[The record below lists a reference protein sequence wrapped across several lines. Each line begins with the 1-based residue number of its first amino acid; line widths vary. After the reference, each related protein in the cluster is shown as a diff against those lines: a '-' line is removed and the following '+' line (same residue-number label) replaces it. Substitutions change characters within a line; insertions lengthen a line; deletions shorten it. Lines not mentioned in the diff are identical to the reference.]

1 MKWAWRQQIKSTPK
15 LVLLALAD
23 CASDDDLICWPSL
36 KNLEVKCSLKR
47 NTVVRS
53 IAALETGGFL
63 KRTRRDKR
71 RSNLY
76 RLSVSKQFAIV
87 TSSREEP
94 VPEKRIGGSLK
105 GLALVPESDT
115 ESSIEPSR
123 TIKPVS
129 LFETWQKNHG
139 SLPGCRAFTKERQKK
154 CTSRIRGNPNEAFLD
169 DFRDAVIR
177 ASTTPFCRGDNDRGW
192 KASFDWFIDN
202 DTNYQKVLE
211 ERYGPAGNGSR
222 RPEFTI

>member
-105 GLALVPESDT
+105 GRLL
-115 ESSIEPSR
+115 R
-123 TIKPVS
+123 
-129 LFETWQKNHG
+129 
-139 SLPGCRAFTKERQKK
+139 
-154 CTSRIRGNPNEAFLD
+154 RICGQSKGLCAH
-169 DFRDAVIR
+169 
-177 ASTTPFCRGDNDRGW
+177 
-192 KASFDWFIDN
+192 K
-202 DTNYQKVLE
+202 
-211 ERYGPAGNGSR
+211 
-222 RPEFTI
+222 